1 MVPKVRMWKNPVKS
15 LVFLRKRKILIKFL
29 IKFVLKKAK
38 NFCYFLLAAKKFLL
52 AEQLGFLLAAL
63 LANCLLVRV
72 LPVLR
77 SGDGRGTRLCVMTP
91 VFVISSVSDDC
102 EVNITLRFKS
112 SVLFSV
118 GLFVCSGL
126 TDFFFCA
133 NMASTVFHWS
143 PRSVCLSARLSVSTI

>member
-1 MVPKVRMWKNPVKS
+1 MVNLIDKVTLGFFFFTFLKTMVPKVRMWKNQVKS

-72 LPVLR
+72 LVEKE
-77 SGDGRGTRLCVMTP
+77 GGREG
-91 VFVISSVSDDC
+91 
-102 EVNITLRFKS
+102 
-112 SVLFSV
+112 
-118 GLFVCSGL
+118 
-126 TDFFFCA
+126 
-133 NMASTVFHWS
+133 
-143 PRSVCLSARLSVSTI
+143 